1 MRGMRV
7 PRSLAFKLVT
17 TGLFFLLLALGS
29 IALTLWVTWQ
39 LEGGAAAVNEAG
51 RMRMMSYRLALISAP
66 LALRAAPPGGDEA
79 PSGGRA
85 GLLAEAGERAL
96 LAPQVQALDATMELL
111 ATGDP
116 ARPLFVP
123 WNAAA
128 HTEFNI
134 LRSEWQALRQDWLQ
148 RRPVS
153 TVQVDALVRHIDR
166 FVTLI
171 EQRLSHWTGVL
182 RAFQL
187 TMVALAIGSAV
198 LLLYT
203 SHLMVLEPLR
213 RLSQGLAA
221 VRDGAFH
228 TRIAVVSRDEFG
240 ELAEGFNGMAER
252 LASLYGDLEAKV
264 REKTARLE
272 NKRERLAALYEVSAF
287 VARAET
293 LDALAQG
300 FATMLRR
307 IARADAI
314 AVRWADEDNRHYL
327 MLAQEGLPPALT
339 RAEQCQPSGE
349 CHCGQ
354 PAATARTR
362 IVPIRAAIDTAPGGH
377 CARAGF
383 RTLVTVPVM
392 LHQRVLGEVDLFFRE
407 SHTLD
412 GEDRSLIET
421 LASHL
426 AGGIEGLRAAAAE
439 KEAAVAGERTL
450 LAQELHDSIAQSLA
464 FLKIQVQLLRRALQ
478 RGDDTAATRTLDEI
492 DTGVRESY
500 GDVRELLLHFRT
512 RTSAEDIMLAL
523 RSTLQ
528 KFETQTGLP
537 AELLVEGHGVALP
550 ADVQVQVL
558 HVLQEALS
566 NVRKHAR
573 AGRVTVRVQQAP
585 QWRFEV
591 EDDGQGFDADT
602 PAGVGHVGL
611 RIMSERAQRVG
622 AQLAVQSRVGHG
634 TRVTLT
640 MPVSAATSAAAAT
653 VEPAMPQGNAA

>member
-1 MRGMRV
+1 MRV

-51 RMRMMSYRLALISAP
+51 RMRMMSYRLALS
-66 LALRAAPPGGDEA
+66 
-79 PSGGRA
+79 
-85 GLLAEAGERAL
+85 AEAGEHAL

-123 WNAAA
+123 WNASA
-128 HTEFNI
+128 HAEFNI
-134 LRSEWQALRQDWLQ
+134 LRTEWQALRSAWLQ
-148 RRPVS
+148 RRPGTARPPVGAQPPLGGEERS
-153 TVQVDALVRHIDR
+153 DTGARVTTAQVDALVRHIDR

-203 SHLMVLEPLR
+203 MHLMVLEPLR

-228 TRIAVVSRDEFG
+228 TRITQVSRDEFG
-240 ELAEGFNGMAER
+240 ELAAGFNGMAER
-252 LASLYGDLEAKV
+252 LASLYGDLEEKV

-272 NKRERLAALYEVSAF
+272 VKRERLAALYEVSAF

-354 PAATARTR
+354 PAASARTR
-362 IVPIRAAIDTAPGGH
+362 IVPIRAAAEAVRGGH

-383 RTLVTVPVM
+383 RTLVTVPVL
-392 LHQRVLGEVDLFFRE
+392 LHHRVLGEVDLFFRDPQ
-407 SHTLD
+407 TLD
-412 GEDRSLIET
+412 DEDRSLIET

-528 KFETQTGLP
+528 KFENQTGLS
-537 AELLVEGHGVALP
+537 AELQVEGHGVALP

-566 NVRKHAR
+566 NVRKHAGAR
-573 AGRVTVRVQQAP
+573 HVTVRVQQTP
-585 QWRFEV
+585 CWRFEV
-591 EDDGQGFDADT
+591 EDDGHGFQADT
-602 PAGVGHVGL
+602 PAGESHVGL
-611 RIMSERAQRVG
+611 RIMSERAQRIG
-622 AQLAVQSRVGHG
+622 AQLAVHSRLGQG

-640 MPVSAATSAAAAT
+640 MPVGSVVTAAAAT
-653 VEPAMPQGNAA
+653 VEPAMPQGRPND

>member
-1 MRGMRV
+1 MRV

-51 RMRMMSYRLALISAP
+51 RMRMMSYRLALSAT
-66 LALRAAPPGGDEA
+66 
-79 PSGGRA
+79 
-85 GLLAEAGERAL
+85 AGERTL
-96 LAPQVQALDATMELL
+96 LEPQMQALDATLDLL

-123 WNAAA
+123 WDAAA

-134 LRSEWQALRQDWLQ
+134 LRAEWQALRQAWLQ
-148 RRPVS
+148 GRPSPARPPEGAQPPPGGEARSDSGARVS
-153 TVQVDALVRHIDR
+153 TAQVDALVRHIDR

-203 SHLMVLEPLR
+203 MHLMVLEPLR

-240 ELAEGFNGMAER
+240 ELAAGFNGMAER

-264 REKTARLE
+264 QEKTAKLE
-272 NKRERLAALYEVSAF
+272 VKRERLAALYEVSAF

-362 IVPIRAAIDTAPGGH
+362 IVPIRVAAGAVAGGH

-383 RTLVTVPVM
+383 RTLVTVPVL
-392 LHQRVLGEVDLFFRE
+392 LHHRVLGEVDLFFRE
-407 SHTLD
+407 PHTLD
-412 GEDRSLIET
+412 EEDRSLIET

-528 KFETQTGLP
+528 KFENQTGLN
-537 AELLVEGHGVALP
+537 AELQMEGHGVALP

-566 NVRKHAR
+566 NVRKHAG
-573 AGRVTVRVQQAP
+573 ASRVTLRVQQTP
-585 QWRFEV
+585 CWRFEV
-591 EDDGQGFDADT
+591 EDNGHGFQADT
-602 PAGVGHVGL
+602 PAGESHVGL
-611 RIMSERAQRVG
+611 RIMSERAQRIG
-622 AQLAVQSRVGHG
+622 AQLAVHSRKGQG

-640 MPVSAATSAAAAT
+640 MPVSATAAAAA
-653 VEPAMPQGNAA
+653 VEPALPQGKGA

>member
-1 MRGMRV
+1 MRV

-51 RMRMMSYRLALISAP
+51 RMRMMSYRLALSAQ
-66 LALRAAPPGGDEA
+66 
-79 PSGGRA
+79 
-85 GLLAEAGERAL
+85 AGESAL
-96 LAPQVQALDATMELL
+96 LAPQVQALDATLELL

-123 WNAAA
+123 WNAGAYA
-128 HTEFNI
+128 EFNI
-134 LRSEWQALRQDWLQ
+134 LRSEWQALRQTWLQ
-148 RRPVS
+148 RRPDAARAPEAAQPPLGGEQQSDRGARVS
-153 TVQVDALVRHIDR
+153 TAQVDALVRHIDR

-203 SHLMVLEPLR
+203 SHLMVLDPLR

-228 TRIAVVSRDEFG
+228 TRIDVVSRDEFG
-240 ELAEGFNGMAER
+240 ELAAGFNGMAER

-327 MLAQEGLPPALT
+327 MLAQEGLPPSLT

-362 IVPIRAAIDTAPGGH
+362 IVPILAAANGALGGH

-392 LHQRVLGEVDLFFRE
+392 LHQRMLGEVDLFFRE
-407 SHTLD
+407 PHTLD
-412 GEDRSLIET
+412 EEDRSLIET

-478 RGDDTAATRTLDEI
+478 RGDDPATTRTLDEI
-492 DTGVRESY
+492 DTGVRECY

-573 AGRVTVRVQQAP
+573 AGRVTVRVQEAP
-585 QWRFEV
+585 QWCFEV
-591 EDDGQGFDADT
+591 EDDGQGFDAGT

-611 RIMSERAQRVG
+611 RIMSERAQRIG
-622 AQLAVQSRVGHG
+622 AQLVVHSRVGQG

-640 MPVSAATSAAAAT
+640 MPVGTTVTAAAAT
-653 VEPAMPQGNAA
+653 VVPAMPQGKAA

>member
-1 MRGMRV
+1 MHL

-51 RMRMMSYRLALISAP
+51 RMRMMSYRLALTAQS
-66 LALRAAPPGGDEA
+66 
-79 PSGGRA
+79 
-85 GLLAEAGERAL
+85 GERAL
-96 LAPQVQALDATMELL
+96 LVPQLQAMDATLDLL
-111 ATGDP
+111 DTGDP

-123 WNAAA
+123 WNSAA
-128 HTEFNI
+128 HTEFGI
-134 LRSEWQALRQDWLQ
+134 LRAEWQSLRHAWLQ
-148 RRPVS
+148 HRPVS
-153 TVQVDALVRHIDR
+153 TAEVDTLVRHIDR

-187 TMVALAIGSAV
+187 TMVALAIASAV
-198 LLLYT
+198 LLLYA

-213 RLSQGLAA
+213 RLSRGLAA
-221 VRDGAFH
+221 VRDGEFS
-228 TRIAVVSRDEFG
+228 TRIPVASADEFG
-240 ELAEGFNGMAER
+240 ELAAGFNGMAER
-252 LASLYGDLEAKV
+252 LASLYGDLEDKV

-272 NKRERLAALYEVSAF
+272 VKRERLAALYEVSAF
-287 VARAET
+287 VARADT
-293 LDALAQG
+293 LDDLAHG
-300 FATMLRR
+300 FAAKLRR

-339 RAEQCQPSGE
+339 QAEQCQPSGQ

-354 PAATARTR
+354 PSASARTR
-362 IVPIRAAIDTAPGGH
+362 VIPIRAAHGSGSPSEDLGH

-383 RTLVTVPVM
+383 GTLVTVPVM
-392 LHQRVLGEVDLFFRE
+392 LHQRVLGEIDLFFRDAR
-407 SHTLD
+407 SLD
-412 GEDRSLIET
+412 DEDRSLIET

-426 AGGIEGLRAAAAE
+426 AGGIESLRGAAAE

-450 LAQELHDSIAQSLA
+450 IAQELHDSIAQSLA

-478 RGDDTAATRTLDEI
+478 RNDGPAATRTLDEI

-512 RTSAEDIMLAL
+512 RTTSEDITQAL
-523 RSTLQ
+523 RNTLQ
-528 KFETQTGLP
+528 KFEHQTGLP
-537 AELLVEGHGVALP
+537 TELVVEGHGVALP

-566 NVRKHAR
+566 NVRKHAQ
-573 AGRVTVRVQQAP
+573 ASHVTLRVQQAP
-585 QWRFEV
+585 AWTFAV
-591 EDDGQGFDADT
+591 EDDGQGFDTAT
-602 PAGVGHVGL
+602 PAGDSHVGL
-611 RIMSERAQRVG
+611 HIMKERAQRIG
-622 AQLAVQSRVGHG
+622 AQLTVQSWPGQG
-634 TRVTLT
+634 TRVRLA
-640 MPVSAATSAAAAT
+640 MPARPAAAEPITSAPLETTA
-653 VEPAMPQGNAA
+653 

>member
-1 MRGMRV
+1 MRV

-51 RMRMMSYRLALISAP
+51 RMRMMSYRLALT
-66 LALRAAPPGGDEA
+66 
-79 PSGGRA
+79 
-85 GLLAEAGERAL
+85 AEAGERAL
-96 LAPQVQALDATMELL
+96 LVPQVEALDATMELL

-123 WNAAA
+123 WNSAANA
-128 HTEFNI
+128 EFSV
-134 LRSEWQALRQDWLQ
+134 LRGEWQALRQAWLQ
-148 RRPVS
+148 ARPAPARPTAAPQQPLGEQAQVAGGARVS
-153 TVQVDALVRHIDR
+153 TAQVDALVRHIDR

-240 ELAEGFNGMAER
+240 ELAAGFNGMAER
-252 LASLYGDLEAKV
+252 LASLYSDLEAKV

-354 PAATARTR
+354 PAVTARTR
-362 IVPIRAAIDTAPGGH
+362 IVPIHAATGSVPGGQ

-383 RTLVTVPVM
+383 RTLVTVPVL

-407 SHTLD
+407 PHTLD
-412 GEDRSLIET
+412 DEDRSLIET

-426 AGGIEGLRAAAAE
+426 AGGIEGLRAAASE

-478 RGDDTAATRTLDEI
+478 RGDDKATTRTLDEI
-492 DTGVRESY
+492 DTGVRECY

-512 RTSAEDIMLAL
+512 RTAAEDIMLAL

-528 KFETQTGLP
+528 KFENQTGLG
-537 AELLVEGHGVALP
+537 AELKVEGHGVPLP

-566 NVRKHAR
+566 NVRKHAG
-573 AGRVTVRVQQAP
+573 AQQVVVRVQQTP
-585 QWRFEV
+585 CWRFEV
-591 EDDGQGFDADT
+591 EDDGHGFDSAT
-602 PAGVGHVGL
+602 PAGESHVGL
-611 RIMSERAQRVG
+611 RIMSERAQRIG
-622 AQLAVQSRVGHG
+622 AQLAVQSQVGYG

-640 MPVSAATSAAAAT
+640 MPVSATVAAAT
-653 VEPAMPQGNAA
+653 ATAEPAMPQEKTA